1 MSAPTRNKTEAHRR
15 RKQQDAREILSVGE
29 TRDAVVVDRYDGTP
43 VADIREIVT
52 FLEFGIPVQVGDTV
66 RLKISYVDESWAK
79 AVVLARL
86 D

>member
-29 TRDAVVVDRYDGTP
+29 TRTAVVVDHYDGTP
-43 VADIREIVT
+43 VADIQEIVT
-52 FLEFGIPVQVGDTV
+52 FLEFGLPVNVGDTV
-66 RLKISYVDESWAK
+66 RIKIAHVDESWAK

>member
-15 RKQQDAREILSVGE
+15 RKQQDASDILSVGE
-29 TRDAVVVDRYDGTP
+29 TRDVVVVDQYGGTP

-52 FLEFGIPVQVGDTV
+52 FLEFGISVHVGDTV
-66 RLKISYVDESWAK
+66 RVKITDVGDSWAK

>member
-1 MSAPTRNKTEAHRR
+1 MSAPTRNKTEAHRH

-29 TRDAVVVDRYDGTP
+29 TRTAVVVDRYDGTP
-43 VADIREIVT
+43 VADIRDIVT

-66 RLKISYVDESWAK
+66 RLKIADVGDSWAK